1 MEHEFTEQHKDSFV
15 RSDAKKPAQ
24 PPAPGQA
31 AGPSPAG
38 PQTGQPPAQQ
48 SKAPAVPKPAAP
60 KPENKGETIDDF
72 VPDKV
77 GNVVDN
83 VFGKLDNLVNDA
95 ADYLFGGKKKGG
107 GLLEGDTL
115 NRTQV
120 PSAVPPLIRTP
131 QAPPAIPKP
140 DVKPLVVP
148 GMPPTPVQ
156 AGPVAKAPLA
166 RPPAVKTLTTLSQ
179 TARKPELIRPVMP
192 ESKPK
197 KVKYDGPIIA
207 RTTSISELDLPLEI
221 LDDPDLP
228 RYFDQMKLYESQ
240 VVEGGLCNLPQF
252 EATTILRRGKWK
264 NDFQVRF
271 EDLRKLNP
279 GIYPMEMA
287 KSRFYGMRP
296 VYKAQGHRY
305 PTREA
310 LMAAIEEDMNAY
322 LSGKQGRGFHPFIY
336 QVVST
341 VIR

>member
-1 MEHEFTEQHKDSFV
+1 MENEFTEQHKDSFV

-24 PPAPGQA
+24 APPQKEAQPQAP
-31 AGPSPAG
+31 
-38 PQTGQPPAQQ
+38 Q
-48 SKAPAVPKPAAP
+48 SKPAAPKPAAP

-115 NRTQV
+115 SKTQS
-120 PSAVPPLIRTP
+120 PSAVPPLVRTP
-131 QAPPAIPKP
+131 QAPPPIPKP
-140 DVKPLVVP
+140 EVKPLVVP
-148 GMPPTPVQ
+148 GMPVTPAQ
-156 AGPVAKAPLA
+156 AAPVAKTPVA
-166 RPPAVKTLTTLSQ
+166 RPPAVKTLTTLTQ
-179 TARKPELIRPVMP
+179 TARKPEMIRPVMP

-197 KVKYDGPIIA
+197 KVKFDGPVVS

-322 LSGKQGRGFHPFIY
+322 LAGKQGRGFHPFIY

-341 VIR
+341 MIR